1 MRQEPC
7 PWESSA
13 FANSNSLSISF
24 QKKLFE
30 TAAASSK
37 TLTGSPRRERNV
49 PVSSKHS
56 RSFAASLFHL
66 ITCDVC
72 CSRSQAR
79 DERVASD
86 LSAPA
91 FGHFIH
97 AENNAFMLSNAGQTP
112 MHSVAA
118 LQAHGEM
125 HVHDSTDPTRF
136 VPSNAWDSTSFICTH
151 LA

>member
-30 TAAASSK
+30 TAATSSK

-97 AENNAFMLSNAGQTP
+97 AEKTPSCCLTPAKPPFTAWLLCKHTARCTFTIQQTRLGLFLLTP
-112 MHSVAA
+112 GTQLHSF
-118 LQAHGEM
+118 AH
-125 HVHDSTDPTRF
+125 T
-136 VPSNAWDSTSFICTH
+136 
-151 LA
+151 

>member
-1 MRQEPC
+1 MRQEPARGS
-7 PWESSA
+7 PQRLRIPTW
-13 FANSNSLSISF
+13 LSISF

-56 RSFAASLFHL
+56 RSVAASLFHL

-72 CSRSQAR
+72 CSRSQAG

-97 AENNAFMLSNAGQTP
+97 A
-112 MHSVAA
+112 
-118 LQAHGEM
+118 
-125 HVHDSTDPTRF
+125 
-136 VPSNAWDSTSFICTH
+136 
-151 LA
+151 